1 MPPSRSLG
9 RATRSQMRDCAMHIS
24 WENHRM
30 AVHRV
35 KSQILLCC
43 RCGLSEPAVTVF
55 GGDALCL
62 QHFDLVR
69 ASGRGVA
76 GLESRGA

>member
-1 MPPSRSLG
+1 
-9 RATRSQMRDCAMHIS
+9 
-24 WENHRM
+24 M